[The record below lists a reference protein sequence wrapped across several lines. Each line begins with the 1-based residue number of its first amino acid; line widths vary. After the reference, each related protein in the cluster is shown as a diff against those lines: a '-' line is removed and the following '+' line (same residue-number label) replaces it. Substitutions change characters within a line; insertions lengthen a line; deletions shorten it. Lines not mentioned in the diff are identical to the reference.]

1 MIDLCSKR
9 SGVMGLRTW
18 LGFVLVGLSVMN
30 LCVELAPV
38 CTLGTSWKKTLLGQ
52 RLNHDMIL

>member
-1 MIDLCSKR
+1 MCAKR